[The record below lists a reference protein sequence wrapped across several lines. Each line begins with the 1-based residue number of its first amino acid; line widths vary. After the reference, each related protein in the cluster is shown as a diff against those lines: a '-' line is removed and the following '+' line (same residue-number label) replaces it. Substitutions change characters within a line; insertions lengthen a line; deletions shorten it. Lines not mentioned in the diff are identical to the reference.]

1 VVELI
6 HAVHIQ
12 KQVLATKATMTLSRL
27 HSRKAG
33 KGSPPPQQKNK
44 NARLRDIAAREQHAM
59 HKSLFTQ
66 PRLLFIL
73 ETARAHRNQKPGP
86 QFPNKW
92 EFKSKSKQRRAVWL
106 DTVVSCQRACNAKA
120 ITRQAG
126 ELQERAHSGM
136 QLL

>member
-12 KQVLATKATMTLSRL
+12 KQVLATKASTTLSRL

-86 QFPNKW
+86 QFP
-92 EFKSKSKQRRAVWL
+92 FLGIQKQIKAAARSLAGQGGVMSTSVQCEGHHSASRRA
-106 DTVVSCQRACNAKA
+106 
-120 ITRQAG
+120 AG
-126 ELQERAHSGM
+126 AGA
-136 QLL
+136 